1 MKQTSFSAA
10 RLISLSDGVFAIA
23 MTLLVLALEL
33 PPLGITADGSVFTAA
48 LVAQFPRFIS
58 WILSFAILCRLWIT
72 HNGLLST
79 GKTRSRRF
87 MAWNLVFLGTIA
99 FIPFPTS
106 LLSEHHDRAL
116 SVFIF
121 SATYAVAGLALA
133 GMAVAYRRQLETAG
147 TSREST
153 AAVTAVIIILA
164 TALISC
170 LLALFHPW
178 LGVLIWVVY
187 PFASMLAVRAK
198 APDNSS
204 AGDGLSCR
212 RAGARG
218 QSAEHGGPNEK

>member
-1 MKQTSFSAA
+1 MKQTSFSTA
-10 RLISLSDGVFAIA
+10 RLTSLSDGVFAIA

-33 PPLGITADGSVFTAA
+33 PPLGTTADWSVFTAA

-58 WILSFAILCRLWIT
+58 WILSFAILCRLWII

-79 GKTRSRRF
+79 GKTRSRKF
-87 MAWNLVFLGTIA
+87 MTWNLMFLGAIA

-106 LLSEHHDRAL
+106 LLSEHHDQAL

-121 SATYAVAGLALA
+121 SGTYAVAGLALA

-170 LLALFHPW
+170 LLALFRPW

-187 PFASMLAVRAK
+187 PFASMLAVRAR

-204 AGDGLSCR
+204 AGDG
-212 RAGARG
+212 G
-218 QSAEHGGPNEK
+218 